1 MISDGEL
8 QRHISISMQ
17 RILLGFFIGSLI
29 AIPAG
34 LVLGTSRWMRV
45 AFSPYVQFFRFVPSI
60 AWLTPVVIWFGIGET
75 SQVLIIIYTTTLF
88 VLVNPMVG
96 VDRKR
101 VV

>member
-1 MISDGEL
+1 
-8 QRHISISMQ
+8 MQ

-60 AWLTPVVIWFGIGET
+60 AWLPPVVIWFGIGET
-75 SQVLIIIYTTTLF
+75 SKVLIIIYTTTFL
-88 VLVNPMVG
+88 VLVTTMVC
-96 VDRKR
+96 VRSLSQNKIPTAMSQAAPP
-101 VV
+101 